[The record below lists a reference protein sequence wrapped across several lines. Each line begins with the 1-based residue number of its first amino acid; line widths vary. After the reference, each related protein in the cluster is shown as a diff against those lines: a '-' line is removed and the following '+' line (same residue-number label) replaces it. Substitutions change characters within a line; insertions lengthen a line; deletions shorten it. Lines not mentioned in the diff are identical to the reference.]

1 MRSLEEQR
9 IKFAELQNILEN
21 KAIELNQEVDIKIQ
35 SHIDEI
41 KSLKTTISEHE
52 ESAVQKLT
60 EMEKLANDL
69 MNRNEE
75 IKNLESDLQIKS
87 EDIQTMNE
95 EVMSKYKIIE
105 ELQSQIDSNEHS
117 NVEEKE
123 LNSTIDS
130 LKTEILDLKT
140 KNECQTVELSS
151 RANALERL
159 QTVFDVCQEQSESI
173 KTEIENKT
181 LEIAQLT
188 KENELMKAEKS
199 IENIDENKRLNLQ
212 IDEMSITLSS
222 LQSMKET
229 YEEKIRTLENENCSL
244 EELSIDI
251 AEYRKQ
257 ILSKDAEI
265 DSLQEKLE
273 AKTLELS
280 KKDVEIF
287 DDRQSQIGKLFEKH
301 DIEQV
306 EMLQKQ
312 LKEKDEFYEKQKI
325 DLIEKHR
332 LQIEEKDEFVKS
344 SKIDDTLQSK
354 LEEINSLLQ
363 LKTQE
368 IEQLNT
374 TIDILEKEKNKLE
387 LKMVEIE
394 QFRQEVAKEANQHM
408 EETGDKMRGL
418 KTQFENKQE
427 EVNQLLIEKEE
438 SDSSNKKITDELK
451 SLQSRYDDA
460 LQNSSNSDI
469 IKEKHLLK
477 EKNEKLTNMCKKY
490 LAKLKQQEVILKE
503 KEGMVEND
511 KIEEYNNKI
520 SNFEKEINQA
530 KSENEIL
537 MEEMTS
543 KYQIIEDLQH
553 QLTQREAE
561 CEKWERE
568 SSEKEKILIQK
579 EIEKHRLQIEEKDEF
594 VKSSKIDDTLQ
605 SKLEEINS
613 LLQLK
618 TQEIEQLNTTID
630 ILEKEKNKLEL
641 KMVEIEQFRQEVA
654 KEANQHMEET
664 GDKMRELKTQ
674 FENKQEEVNQLLIEK
689 EESDSSNK
697 KITDELKSLQS
708 RYDDALQNSSNSDII
723 KEKHLLKEKNE
734 KLTN

>member
-363 LKTQE
+363 LKTEE

-408 EETGDKMRGL
+408 EETGDKMREL

-427 EVNQLLIEKEE
+427 DVNQLLIEKEE

>member
-41 KSLKTTISEHE
+41 KSLKQTISEHE
-52 ESAVQKLT
+52 ESAVQKLA

-368 IEQLNT
+368 IEQ
-374 TIDILEKEKNKLE
+374 
-387 LKMVEIE
+387 
-394 QFRQEVAKEANQHM
+394 
-408 EETGDKMRGL
+408 
-418 KTQFENKQE
+418 
-427 EVNQLLIEKEE
+427 
-438 SDSSNKKITDELK
+438 
-451 SLQSRYDDA
+451 
-460 LQNSSNSDI
+460 
-469 IKEKHLLK
+469 
-477 EKNEKLTNMCKKY
+477 
-490 LAKLKQQEVILKE
+490 
-503 KEGMVEND
+503 
-511 KIEEYNNKI
+511 
-520 SNFEKEINQA
+520 
-530 KSENEIL
+530 
-537 MEEMTS
+537 
-543 KYQIIEDLQH
+543 
-553 QLTQREAE
+553 
-561 CEKWERE
+561 
-568 SSEKEKILIQK
+568 
-579 EIEKHRLQIEEKDEF
+579 
-594 VKSSKIDDTLQ
+594 
-605 SKLEEINS
+605 
-613 LLQLK
+613 
-618 TQEIEQLNTTID
+618 
-630 ILEKEKNKLEL
+630 
-641 KMVEIEQFRQEVA
+641 FRQEVA

-674 FENKQEEVNQLLIEK
+674 FENKQEEVNRLLIEK
-689 EESDSSNK
+689 EEKDLSTK

-708 RYDDALQNSSNSDII
+708 RYDDA
-723 KEKHLLKEKNE
+723 
-734 KLTN
+734 